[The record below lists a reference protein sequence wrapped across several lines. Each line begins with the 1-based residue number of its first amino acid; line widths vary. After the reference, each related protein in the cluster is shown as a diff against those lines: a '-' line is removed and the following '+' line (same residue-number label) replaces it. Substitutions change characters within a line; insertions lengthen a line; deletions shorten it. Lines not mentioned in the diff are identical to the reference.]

1 MEELK
6 RKLVKISNYFYQE
19 RNQEGMNLF
28 METVGMVAQMSS
40 MTEYIEPLFDALEND
55 DYILAADILYH
66 EVVMKM

>member
-6 RKLVKISNYFYQE
+6 RKLVEISNYFYQE

>member
-6 RKLVKISNYFYQE
+6 RKLVEISNYFYQE

-28 METVGMVAQMSS
+28 METVGTVAQLSS
-40 MTEYIEPLFDALEND
+40 MAEYVNPLFDALEKD
-55 DYILAADILYH
+55 DFILAADILYH